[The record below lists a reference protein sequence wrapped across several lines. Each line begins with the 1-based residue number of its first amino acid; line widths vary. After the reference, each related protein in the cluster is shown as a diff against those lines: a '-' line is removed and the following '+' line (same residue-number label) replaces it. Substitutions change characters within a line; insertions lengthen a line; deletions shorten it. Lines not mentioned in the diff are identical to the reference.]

1 MNTEHKAPS
10 LVPAAPAGRGVQRR
24 RPAALALEPRLMF
37 DAAVVTS
44 AAEAATRPADAPWAV
59 AAVSAAG
66 RADSRSAAP
75 DGARQLPAQF
85 APAPGSA
92 DRMAM
97 AVAADTFAASATAPN
112 EAPSF
117 TVGSSPMVLEDAG
130 AQTITGW
137 ATNISAGP
145 ASESGQTLTFAVT
158 NNNNALFSV
167 QPEVSA
173 NGTLTFT
180 PAANAAGTATVT
192 VTLSDDG
199 GTDGSGVDTSAPQ
212 TFTISV
218 TAVNDAPSFVKGGD
232 QTVPEDSG
240 AHTVTGWATGISA
253 GPAGESAQTA
263 TFTVTNTNNALFSSQ
278 PAIDASG
285 NLTYTPAAN
294 ASGSA
299 TVTVTL
305 KDNGGTANGGVDTS
319 ASQTFTITVNP
330 VNDAPTGMG
339 NTSLPTVWED
349 TLEPAGTAIS
359 ALSGLNFVDVDAGS
373 SLSGVAVVGNTAN
386 AATEGVWQYSTNG
399 RNWHAVGGVSETSA
413 LLLSASTQ
421 LRFVPVADYHGTP
434 ASLTV
439 RAIDDTYGGGF
450 SVGAASQSRFTRD
463 VLTNG
468 GTTAFAANTNTISV
482 TVAAVNDAP
491 SFVMGAN
498 PTVSEDSGPQ
508 TVTGW
513 ATGMSAGPANEA
525 GQTLSF
531 TSSNSNN
538 ALFST
543 QPSVDS
549 AGKLSFTPA
558 ANANG
563 IATVTVRL
571 TDTGGTANGGVN
583 FVEKTFTISVTPVND
598 APTGRPGLSGSA
610 IEGQSVDT
618 STAGIADVDGLLG
631 VTFHHQWQQS
641 ADGTT
646 WTDIAGATGNTL
658 VLGGEQAGHS
668 VRVKT
673 TFTDNGGTLET
684 LYSLPSPTIAG
695 VVPQVDAIT
704 RVGSALVGAATT
716 SLVFNVTFNTAV
728 DGVDTGD
735 FVLTNTT
742 GAATGSIATITGT
755 GATRQVT
762 VDSLSGNGDL
772 RLDLK
777 NSGTGIVSGS
787 ATPIAGG
794 FSAGQAYTL
803 DRVAPV
809 ISGVSGPN
817 VPLRVGEVATVTI
830 TVDADGGDAYTL
842 VSGSVGGFALT
853 NLTRVNQ
860 TMYNALFTVTEGGND
875 YAASADLPVNL
886 VLRDSAGNTNAA
898 YTTAMSQPNDSIN
911 ANTPTAVAL
920 SNSTVRSD
928 AGANAVVGELSTTDA
943 TVSDSFTY
951 MLVSGG
957 GSTDNASFT
966 VVGSNL
972 RMLDPAAQG
981 DGVYSV
987 RLRVTDGGGNN
998 FEQVLAIT
1006 VTSYVA
1012 PVAVSDS
1019 ATAIEAGGV
1028 ANAAPG
1034 VNPTGN
1040 VLANDTSSS
1049 SKVVSEISGGTLGTP
1064 LSGTYGAL
1072 TLQADG
1078 AYTYVVNNSLAA
1090 VQALRTNAD
1099 TLSDVFSYTMR
1110 DAEGAT
1116 SSTTLTITLRGANDA
1131 PTVNGTITQQAATVG
1146 TAFSFTVPAGM
1157 VTDPDAGDTLT
1168 WSARLQGGAAL
1179 PAWLSFDAATRTFS
1193 GTPVSAETLSLTV
1206 TATDLATASGSITFT
1221 LEVGAASP
1229 PPAPPP
1235 PAVLPPALV
1244 DDRGDAVEAGGV
1256 SNATPGADASGNV
1269 LANDSGD
1276 GLTVVD
1282 VSGSTGTRA
1291 PGLAVAGTYG
1301 QLTLQADGSYVYQ
1314 IDNSAAAVQALRLPT
1329 DTLSEQFS
1337 YTVRDANGAFA
1348 TATLS
1353 ITLHGANDAPV
1364 AVGAV
1369 PDASAQ
1375 AGQAWSM
1382 RLPAGLFSD
1391 VDAGDA
1397 LRLSAALADGGA
1409 LPGWLQFDAATGT
1422 FSGTPTQGGTFA
1434 LQVLA
1439 SDRAGAQALHSFK
1452 LVVAGE
1458 SPTMAQPDSADA
1470 FEAGGVFNATPGQD
1484 ASGNVLANDAL
1495 TGAGQVTGVAFG
1507 AAPGTVGTALAGRYG
1522 ALTLQADGS
1531 YVYRIDQ
1538 AHAEVQ
1544 ALRSAD
1550 DTLQERFSYSVR
1562 DAAGVTS
1569 SGVLTVTLHG
1579 ANDAPVA
1586 RADEQ
1591 SLSVTAGAALAH
1603 TLAPDSFAD
1612 VDAGDVLQFAATLA
1626 DGSALPDWLR
1636 FDSATGQFSGTPLQA
1651 GRVQILLT
1659 ATDRAGAQAQTL
1671 VTLDV
1676 HAPVTVPAPPPVPTS
1691 GAPTGATG
1699 PGLEGTAPAPL
1710 WSSGSPASGG
1720 GLPVAAPPTFSGPV
1734 LPVVVPA
1741 GLPGTGVAPH
1751 ERLQSLDLA
1760 PFTSFLPA
1768 YTTAQDDSFPVLLS
1782 PAATGLV
1789 VLHGLGDQRWQAGQD
1804 GHLQIPADVFAH
1816 GVAGAQVGL
1825 QLRLADGRPLPAWL
1839 RLDPQTGVLEGT
1851 PPPGTQGALE
1861 LRLIAR
1867 DQQGRSVDVVFRL
1880 EIEAGPARP
1889 QAAAEPQPGRAGFSA
1904 QLRAAAERSTAEAW
1918 APRSGRA

>member
-10 LVPAAPAGRGVQRR
+10 LVPAAPAGRGMQRR

-97 AVAADTFAASATAPN
+97 ALAADTFAASATAPN

-117 TVGSSPMVLEDAG
+117 TVGSSPTVLEDAG
-130 AQTITGW
+130 AQTVTGW
-137 ATNISAGP
+137 ASNISAGP

-180 PAANAAGTATVT
+180 PAANANGTATVT

-199 GTDGSGVDTSAPQ
+199 GTDDSGVDTSAPQ

-232 QTVPEDSG
+232 QTVLEDAG
-240 AHTVTGWATGISA
+240 PQAVAGWATGISA
-253 GPAGESAQTA
+253 GPADESGQTVN
-263 TFTVTNTNNALFSSQ
+263 FVVTNDNNALFSSQ
-278 PAIDASG
+278 PTIDASG
-285 NLTYTPAAN
+285 KLTYAPAAN
-294 ASGSA
+294 ANGSA
-299 TVTVTL
+299 IVTVTL
-305 KDNGGTANGGVDTS
+305 QDNGGTANGGVDTS

-330 VNDAPTGMG
+330 VNDAPTGIG
-339 NTSLPTVWED
+339 NTSLPTVLED
-349 TLEPAGTAIS
+349 TLELAGTAIS

-491 SFVMGAN
+491 SFVIGAN
-498 PTVSEDSGPQ
+498 QTVLEDAGPQ

-513 ATGMSAGPANEA
+513 ATGMSAGPANES
-525 GQTLSF
+525 GQTLMI
-531 TSSNSNN
+531 TVTNSNN
-538 ALFST
+538 ALFSA
-543 QPSVDS
+543 QPAVNPSTGD
-549 AGKLSFTPA
+549 LSFTPA

-571 TDTGGTANGGVN
+571 SDSGGTANGGVN

-598 APTGRPGLSGSA
+598 GPTGRPGLSGSA
-610 IEGQSVDT
+610 LEGQSVHT
-618 STAGIADVDGLLG
+618 STDGIADVDGLVG

-646 WTDIAGATGNTL
+646 WTDITGATGNTL
-658 VLGGEQAGHS
+658 VLGGEQVGDN

-704 RVGSALVGAATT
+704 RVGPPLVGAATT

-728 DGVDTGD
+728 TGVDTDD
-735 FVLTNTT
+735 FVLSSDGSGT
-742 GAATGSIATITGT
+742 AAGVIRSVAGS
-755 GATRQVT
+755 GATWQVT

-777 NSGTGIVSGS
+777 TSGTGIVSGS

-794 FSAGQAYTL
+794 FSTGQAYTL

-809 ISGVSGPN
+809 ISGVTGPN

-830 TVDADGGDAYTL
+830 TVDADGGDVYTL

-911 ANTPTAVAL
+911 ANTPTALAL

-943 TVSDSFTY
+943 TVGDSFTY
-951 MLVSGG
+951 TLVSGG
-957 GSTDNASFT
+957 GSTHNGGFT
-966 VVGSNL
+966 VVGSSL
-972 RMLDPAAQG
+972 RMLDPAGQG

-1028 ANAAPG
+1028 ANATPG

-1078 AYTYVVNNSLAA
+1078 AYTYVVNNNLAA

-1131 PTVNGTITQQAATVG
+1131 PTVNGIVTQKAATVG
-1146 TAFSFTVPAGM
+1146 TAFSFTIPAGM

-1179 PAWLSFDAATRTFS
+1179 PAWLSFDPATRTFT

-1206 TATDLATASGSITFT
+1206 TAEDLATASGSITFT

-1229 PPAPPP
+1229 PPAPP
-1235 PAVLPPALV
+1235 VLPPALV
-1244 DDRGDAVEAGGV
+1244 DDRGDAFEAGGV
-1256 SNATPGADASGNV
+1256 SNATPGTDPSGNV

-1276 GLTVVD
+1276 ALTVVD

-1291 PGLAVAGTYG
+1291 PGMAVAGTYG

-1314 IDNSAAAVQALRLPT
+1314 IDNSSAAVQALRSPS

-1375 AGQAWSM
+1375 TGQAWSM

-1397 LRLSAALADGGA
+1397 LRLSGALADGGA

-1422 FSGTPTQGGTFA
+1422 FSGTPTQGGAFA

-1470 FEAGGVFNATPGQD
+1470 FEAGGVFNATPGTD

-1507 AAPGTVGTALAGRYG
+1507 AATGTVGAALAGRYG

-1569 SGVLTVTLHG
+1569 SAVLTVTLHG

-1586 RADEQ
+1586 RASAQ
-1591 SLSVTAGAALAH
+1591 TLSVAAGAALAH
-1603 TLAPDSFAD
+1603 ALAPDSFAD
-1612 VDAGDVLQFAATLA
+1612 VDAGDVLQLAATLA

-1636 FDSATGQFSGTPLQA
+1636 FDNATGQFSGTPLQA

-1659 ATDRAGAQAQTL
+1659 ATDRAGTQAQTL

-1676 HAPVTVPAPPPVPTS
+1676 HAPVTVPAPPPVPTG

-1699 PGLEGTAPAPL
+1699 PGLEGTASAPL

-1720 GLPVAAPPTFSGPV
+1720 GGPVAAPPVFSGPV
-1734 LPVVVPA
+1734 LPVVVPP

-1751 ERLQSLDLA
+1751 ERLQSIDLA

-1804 GHLQIPADVFAH
+1804 GRLQIPADVFAH

-1861 LRLIAR
+1861 LRLTAR

-1889 QAAAEPQPGRAGFSA
+1889 SAAAEPQPGRAGLSA